1 MENENSPAETE
12 TPAVGTEG
20 EGEANVSDVSI
31 LDTINTATNRSYKT
45 EEEAIKGIKE
55 TTSYV
60 GKVGKYKDAITA
72 LEQKQGGEAEAISYL
87 SDLTK
92 ETDDTTEQATTAN
105 PLEEKVAQLE
115 EANFLNAN
123 VELAP
128 HMDLVKQLK
137 KDGETYAQTVE
148 NNKTTFEALTA
159 HAKNQGSKSIIH
171 TNNRTV
177 AESSDYEKDF
187 ANARKTG
194 NWAEF
199 MQKHKKVG

>member
-1 MENENSPAETE
+1 MENENSPAD
-12 TPAVGTEG
+12 ANTEG
-20 EGEANVSDVSI
+20 DGSSTEADANVSDMSI

-87 SDLTK
+87 ADLTK
-92 ETDDTTEQATTAN
+92 ETTDTTEQTGN

-115 EANFLNAN
+115 EANFLTANA
-123 VELAP
+123 ELAP

-159 HAKNQGSKSIIH
+159 HAKNHGSKSIIH
-171 TNNRTV
+171 SNNRTV
-177 AESSDYEKDF
+177 AETSDYEKDF
-187 ANARKTG
+187 AAARKSG
-194 NWAEF
+194 DWAGF
-199 MQKHKKVG
+199 MQKHKKID

>member
-1 MENENSPAETE
+1 MESENSPAETE
-12 TPAVGTEG
+12 TTEDGSSG

-92 ETDDTTEQATTAN
+92 ETDDTTEQTGN

-123 VELAP
+123 VELTP

-148 NNKTTFEALTA
+148 NNKSTFEALTA

-177 AESSDYEKDF
+177 AESDDYEKDF
-187 ANARKTG
+187 ATARKTKD
-194 NWAEF
+194 WATF